1 MPQEHDTQ
9 PLTLPTS
16 SVAAGSTNEH
26 QSTDP
31 ARPKRRLALY
41 AWIGGSLIVASIT
54 AALLVPQLQGNA
66 AEPPPQTQTETKP
79 APTTG
84 KPTTPGAGVEPQSPG
99 SSAPP
104 VHAPSDPT
112 AHDRQVLAFTAFQ
125 PSGAAVLCTDDTQVH
140 PITFSWQSQNAVAA
154 WFGIDTPNAQAA
166 PLQEVSPAGSI
177 TWDFF
182 CSNQA
187 TTYTITLADA
197 DGALAHRSV
206 VVERR

>member
-9 PLTLPTS
+9 PLTLSTS
-16 SVAAGSTNEH
+16 PMMPDSASVQQPVE
-26 QSTDP
+26 P
-31 ARPKRRLALY
+31 ARPSRRLTPY

-54 AALLVPQLQGNA
+54 AALLVPMLQCGP
-66 AEPPPQTQTETKP
+66 AEPAPQTQAGTKP
-79 APTTG
+79 AT
-84 KPTTPGAGVEPQSPG
+84 KPAKPSTSVAASEPQNPE
-99 SSAPP
+99 SSVAPI
-104 VHAPSDPT
+104 HAPSDPT
-112 AHDRQVLAFTAFQ
+112 VRDQQLLAFTSFQ

-140 PITFSWQSQNAVAA
+140 PITVSWQSQNAVAA

-166 PLQEVSPAGSI
+166 PLQEVSPSGSI

-197 DGALAHRSV
+197 HGALAHRSV
-206 VVERR
+206 VVERQ